1 MASPPPL
8 TENQRKRRSS
18 VKLFRMNRP
27 MLMEQH
33 VIASYLDMLVVI
45 IMWCSIAC
53 AALVKRRQWKE
64 NFDTVTEKLLQSM
77 SEA

>member
-1 MASPPPL
+1 MASRPPL
-8 TENQRKRRSS
+8 TENQRKRMIVRQVVSHGPT
-18 VKLFRMNRP
+18 NADGTACD
-27 MLMEQH
+27 
-33 VIASYLDMLVVI
+33 ASYLDMLIVI

-64 NFDTVTEKLLQSM
+64 NFDTVTEKWLQSM